1 MRVLIAARL
10 FLAVFGI
17 VLLIGLVSQW
27 LLNRALQQGFAQ
39 YVAQVE
45 QTRLQPLISQ
55 LSIYYQQQQTWPQ
68 LDECQQRFWL
78 GQQMMRAD
86 FPQFAKH
93 LSNIAPTPPDQP
105 CRPPMMQMRE
115 KPPQQAGFTEHEP
128 PDFRTHDPERPLM
141 ADKGKRRERRLNE
154 LLFDRVGLYDL
165 QGRHVAGVERA
176 THEVFEQ
183 PIVVGQRTVGTLIL
197 LLKTKPNDALSRAFF
212 ADQQRQLWIV
222 GSAALL
228 LSALA
233 AAVLARHFR
242 RPIRE
247 LMQTAQAL
255 TARQFGQR
263 TQINRTDE
271 LGQLGESINQLAHML
286 DAHEK
291 AQQQWVSDTSHELR
305 TPVAVLQAQVEAMQD
320 GVRQAT
326 PEHLAAMQRQIGQ
339 LIHLIGDLQ
348 ALSQVDAGQLRCVIR
363 PLEMDAWLAGEL
375 DSFSVRM
382 EQAGLKLDVDLQ
394 AASVYVYADAQRV
407 QQVLHNILENSAR
420 YTDRGGVVRVS
431 SRVSDGRWHC
441 VIEDSAPSVAPEL
454 LSRLGERFFRVDA
467 SRQRATGGSGLGLAV
482 SRQLVLAQDG
492 ELRFDLSALGGIAV
506 SISLPLVT

>member
-45 QTRLQPLISQ
+45 QTRLQPLIHQ
-55 LSIYYQQQQTWPQ
+55 LTLYYQQQQTWPQ

-86 FPQFAKH
+86 FPQFAAH
-93 LSNIAPTPPDQP
+93 LNDLPKTLPNQP
-105 CRPPMMQMRE
+105 CRPPMIGMPMRE
-115 KPPQQAGFTEHEP
+115 LRSFVGQRP
-128 PDFRTHDPERPLM
+128 PDMRPDDRPM
-141 ADKGKRRERRLNE
+141 TRAQDKRRERRLNE
-154 LLFDRVGLYDL
+154 LLFDRIGLYDQ
-165 QGRHVAGVERA
+165 QGVHIAGIERA
-176 THEVFEQ
+176 EHEVFEQ

-197 LLKTKPNDALSRAFF
+197 LLKAKPNDALSRAFF

-233 AAVLARHFR
+233 AALMARHFR

-271 LGQLGESINQLAHML
+271 LGQLGESINQLAQML

-339 LIHLIGDLQ
+339 LSHLIGDLQ
-348 ALSQVDAGQLRCVIR
+348 ALSQADAGQLRCVLR
-363 PLEMDAWLAGEL
+363 PLDAQMWLAGEL
-375 DSFSVRM
+375 DSFSLRM
-382 EQAGLKLDVDLQ
+382 TQAGLTLEVDLQ
-394 AASVYVYADAQRV
+394 APDVQILADAQRL

-420 YTDRGGVVRVS
+420 YTDQGGVVRIS
-431 SRVSDGRWHC
+431 SRVSRDRWDC
-441 VIEDSAPSVAPEL
+441 VIEDSAPSVPADL

-482 SRQLVLAQDG
+482 SRQLVIAQAG
-492 ELRFDLSALGGIAV
+492 ELQFAASALGGIAV
-506 SISLPLVT
+506 SISLPIVT

>member
-39 YVAQVE
+39 YVTQVE
-45 QTRLQPLISQ
+45 QTRLQPLLDQ
-55 LSIYYQQQQTWPQ
+55 LTLYYQQQQTWPQ
-68 LDECQQRFWL
+68 LDACQQRFWL

-86 FPQFAKH
+86 FPQFANQ
-93 LSNIAPTPPDQP
+93 LRDLPPTPPDQP
-105 CRPPMMQMRE
+105 CRPPPMGMR
-115 KPPQQAGFTEHEP
+115 AFHHEP
-128 PDFRTHDPERPLM
+128 RPLAQRPPLPPT
-141 ADKGKRRERRLNE
+141 ADEAFDRKMDKRRERRFNE
-154 LLFDRVGLYDL
+154 LLFDRIGLYDL
-165 QGRHVAGVERA
+165 QGRHIAGVARGE
-176 THEVFEQ
+176 HEVFEQ
-183 PIVVGQRTVGTLIL
+183 PIVVGQHSVGTLIL

-233 AAVLARHFR
+233 AALLARHFR

-255 TARQFGQR
+255 TARQFSQR
-263 TQINRTDE
+263 TQIQRTDE
-271 LGQLGESINQLAHML
+271 LGQLGESINQLAQML

-348 ALSQVDAGQLRCVIR
+348 ALSQADAGQLRCVLR
-363 PLEMDAWLAGEL
+363 PLDADVWLAGEL
-375 DSFSVRM
+375 DSFSLRM
-382 EQAGLKLDVDLQ
+382 TQAGLTLDVDMQ
-394 AASVYVYADAQRV
+394 ALDVQVLADAQRL
-407 QQVLHNILENSAR
+407 QQVIHNILENSAR

-431 SRVSDGRWHC
+431 SRVINAHWHC
-441 VIEDSAPSVAPEL
+441 VIEDSAPSVPTEL

-482 SRQLVLAQDG
+482 SRQLVIAQAG
-492 ELRFDLSALGGIAV
+492 ELQFAASALGGIAV
-506 SISLPLVT
+506 SISLPIVT

>member
-1 MRVLIAARL
+1 MRILIAARL

-17 VLLIGLVSQW
+17 VLLIGLLSQW

-45 QTRLQPLISQ
+45 QARLQPLINQ
-55 LSIYYQQQQTWPQ
+55 LTLYYQQQQAWPQ
-68 LDECQQRFWL
+68 LDDCQQRFWL

-86 FPQFAKH
+86 FPQFANQ
-93 LSNIAPTPPDQP
+93 LRDLPPTPPDQP
-105 CRPPMMQMRE
+105 CRPPPMEMRAFN
-115 KPPQQAGFTEHEP
+115 PQSRP
-128 PDFRTHDPERPLM
+128 MLERPPRPPAVDGAFEHKM
-141 ADKGKRRERRLNE
+141 DKRRERRFNA
-154 LLFDRVGLYDL
+154 LLFDRIGLYDP
-165 QGRHVAGVERA
+165 QGQHIAGVERGE
-176 THEVFEQ
+176 HEVFEQ
-183 PIVVGQRTVGTLIL
+183 PIVVGQRRVGTLML

-233 AAVLARHFR
+233 AALLARHFR

-255 TARQFGQR
+255 TARQFDQR

-271 LGQLGESINQLAHML
+271 LGQLGESINQLAQML

-348 ALSQVDAGQLRCVIR
+348 ALSQADAGQLRCVLR
-363 PLEMDAWLAGEL
+363 PLEADVWLAGEVESYSL
-375 DSFSVRM
+375 RM
-382 EQAGLKLDVDLQ
+382 VQAGLTLDVDVQ
-394 AASVYVYADAQRV
+394 AHDVQVLADAQRL
-407 QQVLHNILENSAR
+407 QQVMHNILENSAR

-431 SRVSDGRWHC
+431 SQVIHDRWHC
-441 VIEDSAPSVAPEL
+441 VIQDSAPSVPADL

-482 SRQLVLAQDG
+482 SRQLMLAQAG
-492 ELRFDLSALGGIAV
+492 ELHITASALGGIAV
-506 SISLPLVT
+506 SVSLPIVK